1 MSDQLLPY
9 TIFIYSNKHKLNG
22 QTGRQTSEDHKIICH
37 LVGRGFI
44 DIGINIG
51 L

>member
-1 MSDQLLPY
+1 MSDQLLPCI
-9 TIFIYSNKHKLNG
+9 IFIYSNKHKLYG
-22 QTGRQTSEDHKIICH
+22 HTGRQTSEDHKNIYQLNDRC
-37 LVGRGFI
+37 FI